1 MKYFE
6 VPPHPSLTD
15 YIDAY
20 WTAEGDSAGSIAEKI
35 LPDGC
40 VDIIFNTGS
49 DCVTDNGT
57 FTMENER
64 TYLVGTMT
72 RFKESVMDNDTSLLG
87 IRFKPAAIS
96 AFFNFFSLDEI
107 TNQTVELSGAP
118 LFDLKK
124 VITNQ
129 VDYFNRYFTSRRS
142 KPNHFVT
149 QVIQTIRQRRG
160 QIKVNELAGI
170 HCTTAR
176 QLERI
181 FKAHIGTTAKDF
193 IDFIRFQNAA
203 DMIKHRK

>member
-1 MKYFE
+1 LSG
-6 VPPHPSLTD
+6 V
-15 YIDAY
+15 
-20 WTAEGDSAGSIAEKI
+20 
-35 LPDGC
+35 
-40 VDIIFNTGS
+40 
-49 DCVTDNGT
+49 
-57 FTMENER
+57 
-64 TYLVGTMT
+64 
-72 RFKESVMDNDTSLLG
+72 
-87 IRFKPAAIS
+87 RFKPAAIS

-203 DMIKHRK
+203 DMIKHRKSNQSLLSVALDCGYYDHAHLTNEFKRRSGTNPG